1 MEAINWACARVQDNH
16 DLVPEF
22 FHVLHDNRILG
33 VLSFDIHVPC
43 VVQWM
48 LLWFHVSYSGG
59 CFGTLRPLVCTMTCC
74 TVGHAGNVEQGH

>member
-22 FHVLHDNRILG
+22 SHDKILG
-33 VLSFDIHVPC
+33 ALSFDIQVPVLC
-43 VVQWM
+43 NGASCGS
-48 LLWFHVSYSGG
+48 FRVSYSGS
-59 CFGTLRPLVCTMTCC
+59 CFGTLRPLVCTMICC